1 MAGPG
6 KKSMNELQNELLD
19 LRREQL
25 RLRMQHAAGQL
36 SQPHLLRQKR
46 RELARIKTAINKGD
60 DE

>member
-6 KKSMNELQNELLD
+6 KKSAKELQGELLD

-25 RLRMQHAAGQL
+25 RLRMQQAAGQL

-46 RELARIKTAINKGD
+46 REVARIKTAINQGD
-60 DE
+60 DK